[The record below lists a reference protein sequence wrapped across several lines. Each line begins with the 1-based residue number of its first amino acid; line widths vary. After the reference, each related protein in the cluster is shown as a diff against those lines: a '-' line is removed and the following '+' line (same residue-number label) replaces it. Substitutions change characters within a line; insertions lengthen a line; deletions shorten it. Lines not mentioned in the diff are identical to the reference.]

1 MCTHTRTIKNRTRR
15 YVEGVTKA
23 RLQVSCGKCDDCRAR
38 LQRDWSIRTF
48 AEIERYNK
56 AGGKVIFA
64 TFTYSNRYLP
74 IRHLVRD
81 GKIYDIPCFDKNDKN
96 AYFNHMRVEALRRF
110 GHTGKDGLPIRYIWA
125 SEYGEDDEYLDIHNI
140 LRRGTKRPHYHA
152 LIFLPADICKHF
164 KTVTEY
170 KNWIAKFW
178 RPRGFV
184 RWSKSPS
191 PNNLSA
197 PGIFVTKE
205 YAAEYVSK
213 YCTKDLNFWNQPDLI
228 EYLDL
233 KEDGSM
239 DKDAYE
245 TIKDNLPRHWQS
257 LHFGESLVE
266 VYKTV
271 EDFDRGVNF
280 NWDSHIETGL
290 PKYIPAPQYIIKKV
304 LYDIEPDGSY
314 ILNDK
319 GVEIRSQLFIKKV
332 EKFADELKKFTSSE
346 YIDSLISHDEIKK
359 YFADFDFRNSKD
371 IVNYI
376 TLILDKRDF
385 LEVSLF
391 DKVWRGKF
399 IPRNDEAWQDVFDSI
414 TDMPL
419 DKFIDLSK
427 EEYYVQLISPRY
439 PTVYQETGFFHFT
452 RNETLD
458 KLLYFDLNK
467 RFQGFHDIL
476 DICQKVRD
484 IYCKNLHCRYLEDRK
499 RRKRENRE
507 LYNKTA

>member
-1 MCTHTRTIKNRTRR
+1 MCVHLRTIKNRTRR
-15 YVEGVTKA
+15 YKQGVTKA
-23 RLQVSCGKCDDCRAR
+23 RLQVPCGQCDDCRAR
-38 LQRDWSIRTF
+38 LQRDWSIRTY

-56 AGGKVIFA
+56 SGGKVIFV
-64 TFTYSNRYLP
+64 TFTYNNRFLP
-74 IRHLVRD
+74 IRKFVKN
-81 GKIYDIPCFDKNDKN
+81 GKKLEIPCFDKQDKN
-96 AYFNHMRVEALRRF
+96 AYFNHLRVEALRKF

-125 SEYGEDDEYLDIHNI
+125 SEYGEDDEYLDSHNL

-152 LIFLPADICKHF
+152 LIFLPPDICKHF

-170 KNWIAKFW
+170 KNFIAKFW

-191 PNNLSA
+191 PSNLSA

-213 YCTKDLNFWNQPDLI
+213 YCTKDLNFWNHPDLV

-233 KEDGSM
+233 QPDGSM
-239 DKDAYE
+239 NKDAYE

-257 LHFGESLVE
+257 LHFGESLVDR
-266 VYKTV
+266 YQTV

-280 NWDSHIETGL
+280 DWDSHVETGL

-304 LYDIEPDGSY
+304 LYDQLEDGSY

-332 EKFADELKKFTSSE
+332 EKFAEDLKKFTSIE
-346 YIDSLISHDEIKK
+346 YIDSLVSHDEIKK
-359 YFADFDFRNSKD
+359 YFADFDFRNSRQ
-371 IVNYI
+371 IVEYI
-376 TLILDKRDF
+376 TSILGKRDF
-385 LEVSLF
+385 IEVSLF
-391 DKVWRGKF
+391 SKVWLGKY
-399 IPRNDEAWQDVFDSI
+399 IPRNDEVWQDAFDSI

-419 DKFIDLSK
+419 DDFIELSK
-427 EEYYVQLISPRY
+427 NEYYLQMVSPRSPDFY
-439 PTVYQETGFFHFT
+439 HEAGFFSNYS
-452 RNETLD
+452 NEVIEN
-458 KLLYFDLNK
+458 LLYYDTNK
-467 RFQGFHDIL
+467 RFEGFHDIL
-476 DICQKVRD
+476 DVCQKIKD
-484 IYCKNLHCRYLEDRK
+484 IYCQKLHSRYLEDRR

-507 LYNKTA
+507 LYNKSA